1 MRSPSEH
8 SGDIGLVVAAVWM
21 MVAGAWIALAG
32 GFSITLALVVAGALA
47 IGAAVLVTSLDGH
60 GR

>member
-1 MRSPSEH
+1 MRSPNEH

-21 MVAGAWIALAG
+21 MVSGAWIALAG
-32 GFSITLALVVAGALA
+32 SFSIAFALVVAGALA
-47 IGAAVLVTSLDGH
+47 IGGVLAVTSLGKH